1 LERKKKQMPKAT
13 ESVLPTF
20 ERPAI
25 SSTLFEPEARMLISG
40 PTPKTETTDIL
51 DLPLFQNAE
60 LLDRLAKLANC
71 IRIDPHSGDLILQRG
86 ESRLILKENGV
97 VRIQARSI
105 VQVAEEDITLYSAY
119 IDLN

>member
-1 LERKKKQMPKAT
+1 MPKAT
-13 ESVLPTF
+13 ESVLPTS
-20 ERPAI
+20 ERPAT
-25 SSTLFEPEARMLISG
+25 SSALLEPEARMSISG
-40 PTPKTETTDIL
+40 TTSTTETTDIL
-51 DLPLFQNAE
+51 NFPMFQNAE
-60 LLDRLAKLANC
+60 LLDRLTKLANC